1 MPIYQYHCSKCGF
14 SFEKIN
20 HIHLR
25 DDELDNPCPKC
36 GEMGV
41 IRGFGTFTFK
51 INGYSEANGY
61 SKK

>member
-1 MPIYQYHCSKCGF
+1 MPIYQYHCNNCGH

-20 HIHLR
+20 HMNLR
-25 DDELDNPCPKC
+25 DKELSEPCPKC
-36 GEMGV
+36 GKISVVRGV
-41 IRGFGTFTFK
+41 GSFNFK